1 MRIAIIDCGTNTFH
15 LLIVETAEKGI
26 YKKLFKTKTV
36 VKLGEAGITKH
47 FIADAPFKRG
57 INALKRFA
65 NKIAVY
71 EVEKVYAFA
80 TAAVRKAKNG
90 KEFIAV
96 AEKQTGIKIELITGA
111 REAELIYY
119 GVREAIHLGN
129 QTSLVM
135 DIGGGSVEFII
146 CNQTKLFWKHS
157 YEIGAALLLEKFEPS
172 DPITLNEIELLTNH
186 LQKTLSS
193 LFAACKKHKPVQ
205 LIGSSGSFDTF
216 AELILQQK
224 PKAQTLGKRIAYNFM
239 MDDYLI
245 VHQQLKFSTTKQR
258 MQMNGLIKMRVDMI
272 VLASLLL
279 TFVLDKTKIKQM
291 QLSAFALKEGIL
303 AEIINNEQN
312 FITLLPRHI
321 IN

>member
-15 LLIVETAEKGI
+15 LLIVEIAVNRSC
-26 YKKLFKTKTV
+26 KKCFKTKIV

-65 NKIAVY
+65 NKIAIY
-71 EVEKVYAFA
+71 EVEQVYAFA

-119 GVREAIHLGN
+119 GIRQTINMGN
-129 QTSLVM
+129 QPSLVM
-135 DIGGGSVEFII
+135 DIGGGSVEFVI

-157 YEIGAALLLEKFEPS
+157 YEIGAALLLEKFNPS
-172 DPITLNEIELLTNH
+172 DPITAIEIKLLTNY
-186 LQKTLSS
+186 LQKTLKP
-193 LFAACKKHKPVQ
+193 LITACRKYKPVQ

-224 PKAQTLGKRIAYNFM
+224 PKPQTSGKRIAYTFKLSE
-239 MDDYLI
+239 YRT
-245 VHQQLKFSTTKQR
+245 VHQQLLRSTMQQR
-258 MQMNGLIKMRVDMI
+258 MQMKGLLKMRVDMI

-279 TFVLDKTKIKQM
+279 TFVLDKTKITQM
-291 QLSAFALKEGIL
+291 QLSTFALKEGIL
-303 AEIINNEQN
+303 AHLINNK
-312 FITLLPRHI
+312 
-321 IN
+321 